1 MLLVSIYVMFL
12 LLHVYDNG
20 SAVLRVDKSIHA
32 RLSPQDSALVGLGNP
47 DTTSSWQDYCATW
60 TNSFFS

>member
-32 RLSPQDSALVGLGNP
+32 RLSCCVRETQTPPALGK
-47 DTTSSWQDYCATW
+47 TTVLHGQTA
-60 TNSFFS
+60 FSHN